1 MKYYGLIGLAA
12 LVVTGIVGWQVLA
25 PGKTIY
31 IIEPVEQTSADAA
44 KLDQDLFRTKQ
55 LTASLDSIAARAFEP
70 RSGAPVIGFVRMS
83 EAEKARRA
91 SNPGGFAGLVGEGD
105 GDDEPQYKREVSLL
119 YSGRGFNRA
128 VVDGKYVRVG
138 ARLPDGSK
146 VVKITRDTVVIKTPE
161 GQKVLRVQDPRTVPR
176 PVAKVKTL

>member
-1 MKYYGLIGLAA
+1 MKYYGIAGLAA
-12 LVVTGIVGWQVLA
+12 LLITVIVGWQVLA
-25 PGKTIY
+25 PGKTIN

-83 EAEKARRA
+83 EAEKARRT
-91 SNPGGFAGLVGEGD
+91 SSPGGFAGMEGEAD
-105 GDDEPQYKREVSLL
+105 EEPQYKREVSLL

-128 VVDGKYVRVG
+128 VVDGKYVRAG

-146 VVKITRDTVVIKTPE
+146 VIKITRDTVVIKTPE
-161 GQKVLRVQDPRTVPR
+161 GRKVLRVKDPRMVPR